1 MDYIKKQKPLL
12 SPNVKMQDP
21 TPLPPISN
29 NKSGDV
35 SLNFNKNIIVVIPFS
50 GVAFHLDKTY
60 EYGDVSQFPLS
71 PQPLDS

>member
-50 GVAFHLDKTY
+50 PPPFY
-60 EYGDVSQFPLS
+60 
-71 PQPLDS
+71 